1 MLKFIIVPFLL
12 RCLMVIVSRNI
23 SRYIWP
29 PEVETLQNMSDVP
42 WQSTINT
49 KPTLLFQYDYD
60 MAFRNKTKQKCIS
73 LNNND
78 VRRRTLVVNT

>member
-23 SRYIWP
+23 LRHIWP

-42 WQSTINT
+42 
-49 KPTLLFQYDYD
+49 
-60 MAFRNKTKQKCIS
+60 
-73 LNNND
+73 
-78 VRRRTLVVNT
+78 